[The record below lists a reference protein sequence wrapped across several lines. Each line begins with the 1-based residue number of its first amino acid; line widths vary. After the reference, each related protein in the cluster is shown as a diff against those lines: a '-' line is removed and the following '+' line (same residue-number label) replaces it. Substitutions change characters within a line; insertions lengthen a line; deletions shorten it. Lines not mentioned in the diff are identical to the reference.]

1 MTCAIEPLEDDDTR
15 ATHVRVELPTGS
27 WELHVLNI
35 EGDLSAFW
43 VAPQHGQ
50 IVDVPI
56 GQA

>member
-1 MTCAIEPLEDDDTR
+1 MTPEIRPLDDDSC
-15 ATHVRVELPTGS
+15 ATHVRVEFPTGG

-35 EGDLSAFW
+35 DGDRSAFW

-56 GQA
+56 GET